1 MEDTDLHRAENMDES
16 VHGEQLDVYFAA
28 ASQNITLSRCR
39 SSGQC
44 THLTGQNHLQRLT
57 SVRTR

>member
-16 VHGEQLDVYFAA
+16 VHGEQLDVYFAP
-28 ASQNITLSRCR
+28 ASQSVTHSR

-44 THLTGQNHLQRLT
+44 TPLTGQNHLQRLT